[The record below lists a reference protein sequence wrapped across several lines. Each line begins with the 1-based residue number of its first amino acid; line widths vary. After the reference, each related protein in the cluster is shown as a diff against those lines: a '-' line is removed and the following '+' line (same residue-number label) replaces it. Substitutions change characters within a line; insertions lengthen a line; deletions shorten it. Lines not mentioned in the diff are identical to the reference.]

1 MNSLLL
7 NLVASLPTTLF
18 SIGDLVIDFSF
29 VLKIFVF
36 MTIYQFAKNHVGGGP
51 MGIAVILIFSW
62 FVLFVFWPLFGTL
75 YLLYML
81 GMIGI
86 GGVIIDFFFVAPRA
100 GEGGGEHAS
109 SPVSSGADLAK
120 RMMQMQRLRG
130 PRKPGG

>member
-1 MNSLLL
+1 MSSAFAGLIAN
-7 NLVASLPTTLF
+7 LPTTLF
-18 SIGDLVIDFSF
+18 SIGELVTDFSF

-36 MTIYQFAKNHVGGGP
+36 MAIYQFAKNHVGGGT
-51 MGIAVILIFSW
+51 MGIAVIMIFSW

-81 GMIGI
+81 GMVGI

-100 GEGGGEHAS
+100 GEEQG

-120 RMMQMQRLRG
+120 RMMQMKKLRG
-130 PRKPGG
+130 PKRPGG